1 MLTNPVA
8 SGDFAWRKSS
18 LCESGACVGVAR
30 QGEFVLI
37 GNSSDPEVPVSRFT
51 KQEWLAFVAGVK
63 LGDFDD
69 LA

>member
-1 MLTNPVA
+1 MSTNPVV
-8 SGDFAWRKSS
+8 SGDFDWRKSS

-37 GNSSDPEVPVSRFT
+37 GNSSDPGAPVSRFT
-51 KQEWLAFVAGVK
+51 RQEWSAFVTGVK
-63 LGDFDD
+63 LGDFDN

>member
-1 MLTNPVA
+1 MSTSPVV
-8 SGDFAWRKSS
+8 SGNFNWRVSQ

-30 QGEFVLI
+30 DGDFVFI
-37 GNSSDPEVPVSRFT
+37 GNTSEPEAPASRFT
-51 KQEWLAFVAGVK
+51 RQEWSAFVAGIK

>member
-1 MLTNPVA
+1 MSTSPVV
-8 SGDFAWRKSS
+8 SGDFDWRVAQ

-37 GNSSDPEVPVSRFT
+37 GNTSSPEAPVSRFT
-51 KQEWLAFVAGVK
+51 SEEWNAFIAGIK

-69 LA
+69 LT

>member
-1 MLTNPVA
+1 
-8 SGDFAWRKSS
+8 
-18 LCESGACVGVAR
+18 
-30 QGEFVLI
+30 VLI

>member
-1 MLTNPVA
+1 MSTSPAV
-8 SGDFAWRKSS
+8 SGDIKWRTSR

-37 GNSSDPEVPVSRFT
+37 GDTGKPEAPISRFT
-51 KQEWLAFVAGVK
+51 RQEWTAFVAGVK
-63 LGDFDD
+63 FGDFDD